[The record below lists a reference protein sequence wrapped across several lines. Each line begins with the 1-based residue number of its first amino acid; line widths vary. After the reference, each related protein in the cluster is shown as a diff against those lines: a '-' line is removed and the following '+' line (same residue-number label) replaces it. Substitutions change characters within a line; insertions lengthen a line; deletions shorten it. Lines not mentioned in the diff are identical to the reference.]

1 MSAAPKDARSAAER
15 ARDTAGIVG
24 SLKHE
29 GYVPSAP
36 AEAIHAQV
44 AAGELTIEQALG
56 IFRERALQL
65 DAKLRGTPPRR

>member
-1 MSAAPKDARSAAER
+1 M
-15 ARDTAGIVG
+15 
-24 SLKHE
+24 
-29 GYVPSAP
+29 PSAP